1 MLRKNFPFKQISPL
15 DMPRPMLPI
24 VIKNMNTGDSI
35 FAWGLID
42 TGADSCAIPAKY
54 AKILGHRLKPGAKI
68 NIGTG
73 NGSTCAYAHS
83 TEIDILS
90 VDNHGHID
98 VTPDKLFSI
107 PQTKIHYMPRLDTIL
122 LGVNDFL
129 SNFIL
134 IIDYPAKSFSLTHK
148 K

>member
-24 VIKNMNTGDSI
+24 IIKNRKTGDSI

-54 AKILGHRLKPGAKI
+54 AGILGHRLKAGAKI

-73 NGSTCAYAHS
+73 NGSTCAYAHT
-83 TEIDILS
+83 TEIDISFLLS
-90 VDNHGHID
+90 TIPGSHSPCLKKTFAQTTPAFDDNVDLGNSFKQKSLSLSKSSRFKIGTVHIWE
-98 VTPDKLFSI
+98 K
-107 PQTKIHYMPRLDTIL
+107 
-122 LGVNDFL
+122 
-129 SNFIL
+129 
-134 IIDYPAKSFSLTHK
+134 
-148 K
+148 

>member
-1 MLRKNFPFKQISPL
+1 MKRNFPFKQISPL
-15 DMPRPMLPI
+15 DIPRPMLPI
-24 VIKNMNTGDSI
+24 VIRNRKTGDSI

-54 AKILGHRLKPGAKI
+54 AGILGHRLKAGAKI

-73 NGSTCAYAHS
+73 NGSTCAYVHT
-83 TEIDILS
+83 TEIDILN
-90 VDNHGHID
+90 VDAHGNVEPDID
-98 VTPDKLFSI
+98 KSFSI
-107 PQTKIHYMPRLDTIL
+107 PETKIHYMPKLDTIL
-122 LGVNDFL
+122 LGVNNFL

-134 IIDYPAKSFSLTHK
+134 TVDYPGKSFSLSK